1 MSSTPLVTR
10 FAPSPTGHLHLGNAR
25 TALLNYLAARKTG
38 GRFILRVEDTDAAR
52 SSDSFMRELFEDLH
66 WMGLDW
72 DEGPDIGGP
81 HAAYRQ
87 QQRRAIYEEWL
98 VKLDAAGF
106 TYPCFCTPAELN
118 ISRRQQLAAGKPPR
132 YAGTCRNLT
141 EEQRAERLVRGQ
153 AAALRFR
160 VPNGEVVTFNDVVHG
175 EQRFSTDDIGDFI
188 IRRADGSTAFF
199 FSNAID
205 DALMGVTLV
214 MRGDDHL
221 TNTPRQMLILQ
232 ALNLPIPRY
241 AHVALLL
248 GMDGA
253 PLSKRQGALSLRDL
267 RKRGYL
273 PGAVRNHLVRLGH
286 SCVTD
291 GWLDE
296 AAMRKDFDL
305 SRLGRAAAKFDDAQL
320 HHWQKEA
327 VAHLSAEEFDNWVKE
342 ELPAGLDTRQRAAF
356 LTAVRH
362 NVEFPSEV
370 KLWADVAFG
379 KLPALTPEATAAI
392 REATAGFFVT
402 AAEVLGR
409 AGAQF
414 KLATREIG
422 QLAGRKGPALFMP
435 LRAALT
441 GVTHGPELAPFFE
454 LIPGDVVKARLEA
467 ARKLAQ

>member
-38 GRFILRVEDTDAAR
+38 GRFILRVEDTDEAR
-52 SSDSFMRELFEDLH
+52 SSDNFMRELFEDLR

-98 VKLDAAGF
+98 VKLDAAGL

-232 ALNLPIPRY
+232 ALNLSIPRY

-253 PLSKRQGALSLRDL
+253 PLSKRQER
-267 RKRGYL
+267 
-273 PGAVRNHLVRLGH
+273 
-286 SCVTD
+286 
-291 GWLDE
+291 
-296 AAMRKDFDL
+296 
-305 SRLGRAAAKFDDAQL
+305 
-320 HHWQKEA
+320 
-327 VAHLSAEEFDNWVKE
+327 
-342 ELPAGLDTRQRAAF
+342 
-356 LTAVRH
+356 
-362 NVEFPSEV
+362 
-370 KLWADVAFG
+370 
-379 KLPALTPEATAAI
+379 
-392 REATAGFFVT
+392 
-402 AAEVLGR
+402 
-409 AGAQF
+409 
-414 KLATREIG
+414 
-422 QLAGRKGPALFMP
+422 
-435 LRAALT
+435 
-441 GVTHGPELAPFFE
+441 
-454 LIPGDVVKARLEA
+454 
-467 ARKLAQ
+467 

>member
-38 GRFILRVEDTDAAR
+38 GRFILRVEDTDEAR
-52 SSDSFMRELFEDLH
+52 SSDSFMRELFEDLR

-118 ISRRQQLAAGKPPR
+118 ISRRQQLATGKPPR

-232 ALNLPIPRY
+232 ALDLPVPRY

-327 VAHLSAEEFDNWVKE
+327 VAHLSTEEFDNWVKE
-342 ELPAGLDTRQRAAF
+342 ELPAGLDAQQRAAF
-356 LTAVRH
+356 LTAIRH

-392 REATAGFFVT
+392 REATASFFVT

-467 ARKLAQ
+467 ARKLAA